1 MKSYRGVD
9 GKIRLFRP
17 DKNMRRMHGSAAR
30 AALPTFDVK
39 ECLKCINE
47 LIRVDSDWV
56 PYSTSASLYVRPT
69 MIGTD
74 VSPYQ
79 NS

>member
-1 MKSYRGVD
+1 
-9 GKIRLFRP
+9 
-17 DKNMRRMHGSAAR
+17 MRRMFRSAAR
-30 AALPTFDVK
+30 AALPTFDIK
-39 ECLKCINE
+39 ECLECIKE

-74 VSPYQ
+74 VSPFEERFNFVGQ
-79 NS
+79 GSIARCS